1 MSERSGSIGSS
12 GSDVLTIKVF
22 MLAYNHENF
31 IQQAIDSVF
40 MQNTRHRVHLV
51 IGEDASTDRTREIV
65 LANKERYRERITLIL
80 SEKNKGT
87 SHVSFPVW
95 EECLRNS
102 DMVALVEGDD
112 YWTDPEKLERQVE
125 VVQRTGASL
134 CFTNAWNE
142 QPDGTRTDYVRA
154 WLGEKG
160 VKERYGEADLIN
172 GNFIPL
178 AGMLINNRPPFDL
191 LGTLKD
197 RPVMDLMINLALAQR
212 GPLVYLDKHM
222 AVRRMHAGGMMSMAN
237 RQYKLQYNLDLL
249 PHINALTGNRYAGQ
263 VATRRTGLL
272 RQSFDAA
279 LQAND
284 LVLAKKR
291 WKEINEMPVEAK
303 PDVKTLR
310 NLYMLSHWPQLT
322 RLIGKV
328 RKAK

>member
-1 MSERSGSIGSS
+1 MSDGMTMDRGGE
-12 GSDVLTIKVF
+12 VLTIKVF
-22 MLAYNHENF
+22 MLTYNHEHF

-40 MQNTRHRVHLV
+40 MQRTRHRVQLV

-65 LANKERYRERITLIL
+65 LANKERYADRITLIL

-95 EECLRNS
+95 EQCLRDS

-112 YWTDPEKLERQVE
+112 YWTDPGKLELQADTIL
-125 VVQRTGASL
+125 RTGASL

-142 QPDGTRTDYVRA
+142 TPEGQRSDYVRA
-154 WLGEKG
+154 WLGESG
-160 VKERYGEADLIN
+160 IRERYGEADLIN

-178 AGMLINNRPPFDL
+178 AGMLINNRPRFDL
-191 LGTLKD
+191 FGDLKD

-212 GPLVYLDKHM
+212 GPLVYIDQPM
-222 AVRRMHAGGMMSMAN
+222 AVRRMHAGGMFSMAN

-249 PHINALTGNRYAGQ
+249 PHINAMTANRYAGQ
-263 VATRRTGLL
+263 VALRRAGLL

-284 LVLAKKR
+284 LALAKKR
-291 WKEINEMPVEAK
+291 WKELDGLPIEAK
-303 PDVKTLR
+303 PDAKTLR
-310 NLYMLSHWPQLT
+310 RLFMLSHWPRLT
-322 RLIGKV
+322 GLIGKV
-328 RKAK
+328 RGSK

>member
-1 MSERSGSIGSS
+1 MNAAGGGE
-12 GSDVLTIKVF
+12 VFTIKVF
-22 MLAYNHENF
+22 MLAYNHEHF

-40 MQNTRHRVHLV
+40 MQRTRHRVHLV

-65 LANKERYRERITLIL
+65 LANKDRHPDRITLIL

-95 EECLRNS
+95 EECLRDS

-112 YWTDPEKLERQVE
+112 YWTDPDKMEQQVD
-125 VVQRTGASL
+125 VIQRTGASL

-154 WLGEKG
+154 WVGENG
-160 VKERYGEADLIN
+160 IRERYGEGDLIN

-178 AGMLINNRPPFDL
+178 AGMLINNRPRFDL
-191 LGTLKD
+191 LGALKD

-212 GPLVYLDKHM
+212 GPLIYLDKHM

-249 PHINALTGNRYAGQ
+249 PHINAMTGNRYAGQ
-263 VATRRTGLL
+263 VAVRRSGLL
-272 RQSFDAA
+272 QQSFDAA
-279 LQAND
+279 MQASD
-284 LVLAKKR
+284 LVLARKR
-291 WKEINEMPVEAK
+291 WQEISAIPTGLK
-303 PDVKTLR
+303 PAARDMVRMYLQ
-310 NLYMLSHWPQLT
+310 SHWP
-322 RLIGKV
+322 RLAGWIGRRRISK
-328 RKAK
+328 